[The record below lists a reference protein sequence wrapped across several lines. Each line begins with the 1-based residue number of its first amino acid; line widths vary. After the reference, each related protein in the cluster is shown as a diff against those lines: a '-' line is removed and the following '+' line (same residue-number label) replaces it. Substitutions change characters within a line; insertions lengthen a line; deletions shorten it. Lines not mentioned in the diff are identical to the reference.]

1 MDEERVACPA
11 APDTAPEYS
20 TARRARHSGR
30 GGSRPSRPAC
40 RADGPAGA
48 AGWPAA
54 GGLWVAVDRDG
65 PVRIVHVAGELD
77 HESADGLCG
86 ALARPVE
93 DGIERIVL
101 DLGELGFCDS
111 TGLNVL
117 LHARLDAEAVGLR
130 LELAGLHPAV
140 TRLFAVTGA
149 DTVLRIHP
157 DLGAA
162 LAASGRVPA
171 AASDAPSESEA
182 QSEPE
187 QWAEPEQPSG
197 EVSSAR
203 PGAPPGPV

>member
-11 APDTAPEYS
+11 APGTAPECS
-20 TARRARHSGR
+20 TARRARHGGR
-30 GGSRPSRPAC
+30 DGSPPSRPAR

-48 AGWPAA
+48 AGWPTA

-65 PVRIVHVAGELD
+65 QVRIVHVAGELD
-77 HESADGLCG
+77 HHSADGLCG
-86 ALARPVE
+86 APARPVE

-111 TGLNVL
+111 TGLNIL
-117 LHARLDAEAVGLR
+117 PHARLDAEAVGLR
-130 LELAGLHPAV
+130 LELAGLRPSVA
-140 TRLFAVTGA
+140 RLFAVTGA
-149 DTVLRIHP
+149 DAVLRIHP
-157 DLGAA
+157 DLGVA
-162 LAASGRVPA
+162 LTVPGRVPA
-171 AASDAPSESEA
+171 AVPDAPSASEP

-187 QWAEPEQPSG
+187 QWPEPEQPPG